1 MQEATALMHKS
12 PRLLGAGVHTAA
24 PGKDYPSH
32 AHTSWELVYYVRGRI
47 TCPVGD
53 ATYDATP
60 GTVLLTP
67 PHTWHAE
74 QSRTG
79 YANRF
84 LQVDAAPT
92 HPWPRLCY
100 DDTDHT
106 LRRVFDALVRET
118 ESEDLRS
125 LLLAELDLRLRRA
138 ASPPPTPAEQL
149 VAQAEQLFEEQFAAG
164 LRIADVAAELG
175 ISPSG
180 LRAAFTRLRST
191 SPQTALQAVRLRHA
205 LAHIRNSTL
214 PLQAIA
220 ELTGYNSVS
229 HLSRHVKAATGSP
242 PGGLRTADDGLQ
254 RRTGPPVKPA
264 KDSRPPQAGH

>member
-1 MQEATALMHKS
+1 MHKS

-24 PGKDYPSH
+24 PGKDYPLH

-53 ATYDATP
+53 ETYDATP

-84 LQVDAAPT
+84 LQVDAAT
-92 HPWPRLCY
+92 AHPWPRLCY

-138 ASPPPTPAEQL
+138 AATPPRTPAEQL
-149 VAQAEQLFEEQFAAG
+149 VAQAEQLFEERFAAG
-164 LRIADVAAELG
+164 LRIAHVAADLG
-175 ISPSG
+175 VSQSG
-180 LRAAFTRLRST
+180 LRAAFTRLRNT
-191 SPQTALQAVRLRHA
+191 SPQAALQAVRLRHA

-214 PLQAIA
+214 PLQAVA
-220 ELTGYNSVS
+220 DLTGYHSVS
-229 HLSRHVKAATGSP
+229 HLTRHVKAATGSP
-242 PGGLRTADDGLQ
+242 PGALRATE
-254 RRTGPPVKPA
+254 
-264 KDSRPPQAGH
+264 RPRP

>member
-1 MQEATALMHKS
+1 MQEATGLVHKS

-24 PGKDYPSH
+24 PGKDYPPH

-53 ATYDATP
+53 ETYDATP

-74 QSRTG
+74 LSRTG

-84 LQVDAAPT
+84 LQVDAATT

-106 LRRVFDALVRET
+106 LRRVFDTLVRET
-118 ESEDLRS
+118 DGEIRS
-125 LLLAELDLRLRRA
+125 LLLAELDLRLKRA
-138 ASPPPTPAEQL
+138 AATPPQTPAEQL
-149 VAQAEQLFEEQFAAG
+149 VAQAEQLFEERFATG
-164 LRIADVAAELG
+164 LRITQVAADLG

-180 LRAAFTRLRST
+180 LRAAFARLRKT
-191 SPQTALQAVRLRHA
+191 SPQAALQAVRLRHA

-214 PLQAIA
+214 PLQAVA
-220 ELTGYNSVS
+220 DLTGYHSVS
-229 HLSRHVKAATGSP
+229 HLTRHVKSATGAP
-242 PGGLRTADDGLQ
+242 PGALRA
-254 RRTGPPVKPA
+254 TGPQ
-264 KDSRPPQAGH
+264 R

>member
-1 MQEATALMHKS
+1 MHIS

-53 ATYDATP
+53 TTYDATP

-84 LQVDAAPT
+84 LQVDANPN

-100 DDTDHT
+100 DDADHT
-106 LRRVFDALVRET
+106 LGRVFDALVREST
-118 ESEDLRS
+118 QPDTDELRA

-138 ASPPPTPAEQL
+138 ASPPPTPTEQL
-149 VAQAEQLFEEQFAAG
+149 VAQAEQLFEERFAAG
-164 LRIADVAAELG
+164 LRVSEVAADLG

-180 LRAAFTRLRST
+180 LRAAFTRLRNT
-191 SPQTALQAVRLRHA
+191 SPQAALQAVRLRHA

-214 PLQAIA
+214 PLQAVA
-220 ELTGYNSVS
+220 ELTGYHSVS
-229 HLSRHVKAATGSP
+229 HLSRHVKAATGQP
-242 PGGLRTADDGLQ
+242 PGAHRGA
-254 RRTGPPVKPA
+254 
-264 KDSRPPQAGH
+264 S

>member
-1 MQEATALMHKS
+1 MHRS

-24 PGKDYPSH
+24 PGKDYPLH

-53 ATYDATP
+53 ETYDATP

-67 PHTWHAE
+67 PNTWHAE

-84 LQVDAAPT
+84 LQVDAAGN
-92 HPWPRLCY
+92 HPWPKRCY
-100 DDTDHT
+100 DDADHT
-106 LRRVFDALVRET
+106 LRRVFDALVRESAPPADPAG
-118 ESEDLRS
+118 SEELRAI
-125 LLLAELDLRLRRA
+125 LLSELDLRLRRA
-138 ASPPPTPAEQL
+138 ATPPPTPAEQL
-149 VAQAEQLFEEQFAAG
+149 VAQAEQLFEERFAAG
-164 LRIADVAAELG
+164 PRVADIAVDLG

-180 LRAAFTRLRST
+180 LRAAFARVRGT
-191 SPQTALQAVRLRHA
+191 SPQAALQAVRLRHA

-220 ELTGYNSVS
+220 ELTGYHSVS
-229 HLSRHVKAATGSP
+229 HLSRQVKAATGTSP
-242 PGGLRTADDGLQ
+242 GALRT
-254 RRTGPPVKPA
+254 TEP
-264 KDSRPPQAGH
+264 RP

>member
-1 MQEATALMHKS
+1 MHKS

-53 ATYDATP
+53 ETYAATP

-67 PHTWHAE
+67 PNTWHAE

-84 LQVDAAPT
+84 LQVDATTT

-100 DDTDHT
+100 DDADHT

-118 ESEDLRS
+118 ESPELRAI
-125 LLLAELDLRLRRA
+125 LLAELDLRLRSA
-138 ASPPPTPAEQL
+138 AATEPATPSEQL
-149 VAQAEQLFEEQFAAG
+149 VAQAEQLFEERFATG
-164 LRIADVAAELG
+164 LRIAAAAEELG

-180 LRAAFTRLRST
+180 LRAAFTRLRGI
-191 SPQTALQAVRLRHA
+191 SPQAALQAVRLRHA

-214 PLQAIA
+214 PLQAVA
-220 ELTGYNSVS
+220 ELTGYHSVS
-229 HLSRHVKAATGSP
+229 HLTRHVKAATGSP
-242 PGGLRTADDGLQ
+242 PGALRTTRA
-254 RRTGPPVKPA
+254 
-264 KDSRPPQAGH
+264 RP